1 MSLFL
6 FQQKIPFR
14 SVSTFLRV
22 FEPGSQMTP
31 EQFAK
36 ASVEDVAAGDLLFV
50 LEPIYSP
57 WSDSSSGIGVAEG
70 DAFNVSAIVIGY
82 KWENGLLGY
91 VVTEESYERQN
102 VENYLAQQAHTAK
115 SNRCGFYYAIVRPAT
130 ALSPD
135 VMRDLGEMDSFGNSG
150 FRKDEN
156 QPIDIL
162 YGFATAAGLAM
173 EVQVGQ
179 QPDIAQ
185 IGYGLFCDKEPA
197 PGSNVPDFRGLVEPI
212 AKEQKREPDGL
223 PQDLAKPASQTAS
236 APAQAP
242 ATVAQPQPA
251 APAPAQS
258 QPPKIGLPKMPSFL
272 NKGKQ
277 QQQQDGKSK
286 TPRIIGPAPRASVQS
301 RQDGPASGSAP
312 PPVPGDAQ
320 PSSGFDPLSAWK
332 ESPDTEQTP
341 ALTAR
346 DLGEAHDAG
355 PPPLPASSGAEAL
368 SKDSSSAGQPGQEPP
383 PLPDS
388 GGPPPLPDSGGPPP
402 LPSAPPPLPASGGR
416 PGLRLPRSSAPAMPP
431 GLQPPPL
438 PAGEAPNTVAAEK
451 SESGNPPAQS
461 WTEPQAEQAGAAADN
476 EIPSLA
482 ELLTNISR
490 ASQQPELPVPSAPPA
505 PSALADVAAEAE
517 EPAAD
522 EDAEAASALNKDAAA
537 KKKTDPSH
545 DLQNRPIK
553 EPITVKSGV
562 AGLVSKLEQ
571 QASKASSRLETQVD
585 EIQNRLTEE
594 ISELLAKVNSA
605 ETRSVRNGQDLRAEM
620 SERMDKATFDVSEK
634 IAVAAKDGAHT
645 IKQHDD
651 EGTSRLNEKYEYLR
665 TSLTNSF
672 EEVKA
677 RAEAIAKDFEETLG
691 TSSQRSLK
699 DLDQLKDNLNQQ
711 LTDLYTHYEKA
722 LQASFDAFEKRLQS
736 ANSSVSSTLESRYQ
750 LLQGQLQD
758 TFQRSS
764 ARLEQWQYAFVNQL
778 NKEFTVARSDLRK
791 LRATTMAE
799 TILPKL
805 QEHREQL
812 RIITSEF
819 QSKLAEDLEKKADE
833 KLSAFEPMLVEKRQR
848 LQEIL
853 HDTAAVKD
861 SIAEQLR
868 ERLQKIAEQLKEFVE
883 KGIAQS
889 QTAFKNTEEQLAE
902 IDRAVRQL
910 ADQSS
915 IEGDLEL
922 LNERNQ
928 VLSSMDE
935 ANEKGKDEV
944 LSTLR
949 TSLAA
954 LEEKGKQLQEELI
967 SSMEE
972 DAYRV
977 RRASEQSLNTIRDS
991 IKDAFKAIQSAQD
1004 ERMPM

>member
-22 FEPGSQMTP
+22 FEPGSQMSP
-31 EQFAK
+31 DQFAK
-36 ASVEDVAAGDLLFV
+36 AAVEDVTAGDLLFV

-70 DAFNVSAIVIGY
+70 DAFNVAAIIIGY

-91 VVTEESYERQN
+91 VVNEESYERQN
-102 VENYLAQQAHTAK
+102 VQNYLAQQAHTAK
-115 SNRCGFYYAIVRPAT
+115 SSRCGFYYAIVRPVT
-130 ALSPD
+130 PLSPD
-135 VMRDLGEMDSFGNSG
+135 VMRDLAELDSFGNSG

-197 PGSNVPDFRGLVEPI
+197 QGSNVPDFRGLVEPI
-212 AKEQKREPDGL
+212 AKDQKREPEQV
-223 PQDLAKPASQTAS
+223 PADLSQPEPVAS
-236 APAQAP
+236 AVVEKAASPVSP
-242 ATVAQPQPA
+242 PA
-251 APAPAQS
+251 APA
-258 QPPKIGLPKMPSFL
+258 QPPKIGLPKMPSFF

-286 TPRIIGPAPRASVQS
+286 TPRIIGPAPRNASQLQATSSGEQQS
-301 RQDGPASGSAP
+301 AAAASAP
-312 PPVPGDAQ
+312 LPEPGGTPPAQ
-320 PSSGFDPLSAWK
+320 GFDPLSAWA
-332 ESPDTEQTP
+332 ESSDTEQTP
-341 ALTAR
+341 ALTTDDLSAVEGGAPPLPDAR
-346 DLGEAHDAG
+346 GDQAHAEATRADEGNHDLASSMQTANQ
-355 PPPLPASSGAEAL
+355 PPPLP
-368 SKDSSSAGQPGQEPP
+368 Q
-383 PLPDS
+383 
-388 GGPPPLPDSGGPPP
+388 GGPPPLPIT
-402 LPSAPPPLPASGGR
+402 PPPLPANGGR
-416 PGLRLPRSSAPAMPP
+416 VPGVRLPRSSGSAAMPA

-451 SESGNPPAQS
+451 SDSGAPQPQS
-461 WTEPQAEQAGAAADN
+461 WSEPQSAQPGAAVDN

-482 ELLTNISR
+482 ELLGNISR
-490 ASQQPELPVPSAPPA
+490 ASQQQEPPPAAPP
-505 PSALADVAAEAE
+505 SLS
-517 EPAAD
+517 EPAAT
-522 EDAEAASALNKDAAA
+522 EDAAAGGEGTEASPAPGASAA
-537 KKKTDPSH
+537 KKKPDPAH
-545 DLQNRPIK
+545 ELQNRPIK

-571 QASKASSRLETQVD
+571 QASKASNRLETQVD

-605 ETRSVRNGQDLRAEM
+605 ESRSVRNGQDLRAEL
-620 SERMDKATFDVSEK
+620 SESMDKATFDISEK

-651 EGTSRLNEKYEYLR
+651 QGSSSLNEKYDYLR
-665 TSLTNSF
+665 TALTNSF

-691 TSSQRSLK
+691 TASERSLK
-699 DLDQLKDNLNQQ
+699 DLDQLKQQVDQQ
-711 LTDLYTHYEKA
+711 LTDLYAHYEKA
-722 LQASFDAFEKRLQS
+722 LQDSFDAFEKRLQS
-736 ANSSVSSTLESRYQ
+736 ANSSVSSTLEARYQ

-758 TFQRSS
+758 AFGRSS
-764 ARLEQWQYAFVNQL
+764 SRLEQWQYAFVNQL

-791 LRATTMAE
+791 LRANTMAQ
-799 TILPKL
+799 TILPRL

-812 RIITSEF
+812 RAIISEC

-833 KLSAFEPMLVEKRQR
+833 KLSSFEPMLVEKRQR
-848 LQEIL
+848 LQEML
-853 HDTAAVKD
+853 HGTAAVKD

-868 ERLQKIAEQLKEFVE
+868 ERLQKIGDELKAFVE
-883 KGIAQS
+883 QGIGQA
-889 QTAFKNTEEQLAE
+889 QTAFKTTEDQLAE

-935 ANEKGKDEV
+935 ANEKAKDEV

-949 TSLAA
+949 TSLAV

-977 RRASEQSLNTIRDS
+977 RRASEQSLNTIRDA
-991 IKDAFKAIQSAQD
+991 IKDAFQAIQSAQD